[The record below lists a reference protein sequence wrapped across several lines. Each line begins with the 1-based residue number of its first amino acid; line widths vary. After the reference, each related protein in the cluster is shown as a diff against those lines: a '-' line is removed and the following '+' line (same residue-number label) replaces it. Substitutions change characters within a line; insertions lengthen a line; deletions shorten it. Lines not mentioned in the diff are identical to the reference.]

1 MNRKDFF
8 KGICKY
14 GLCSCAAFAIISNEN
29 TFASSDDED
38 QEVKAL
44 KWKLEFI
51 NKRFAKLLDIMDVS
65 LDDGKKREVLE
76 KLGRECAKE
85 FDDNV
90 IKFRGDVDGFLEDVM
105 KKWVEK
111 ADYDKDK
118 GIISIS
124 DKKREACFCPFIDK
138 SFVDS
143 DTMCHCSVGW
153 QKHIYET
160 LTGKK
165 VDVEVTGSIL
175 KGGEQC
181 SFNIFID

>member
-14 GLCSCAAFAIISNEN
+14 GLCSCAVFAVVSNEKA
-29 TFASSDDED
+29 FASSDDED
-38 QEVKAL
+38 QEVKTL

-65 LDDGKKREVLE
+65 IDDAKKREMLE

-85 FDDNV
+85 YDDNV
-90 IKFRGDVDGFLEDVM
+90 IKFRGDVEGFLEDVM
-105 KKWVEK
+105 RKWVER
-111 ADYDKDK
+111 AEYDKDK
-118 GIISIS
+118 GLIQIY
-124 DKKREACFCPFIDK
+124 DKKREACFCPFIER
-138 SFVDS
+138 SLVSS

-165 VDVEVTGSIL
+165 VEVEVTGSIL